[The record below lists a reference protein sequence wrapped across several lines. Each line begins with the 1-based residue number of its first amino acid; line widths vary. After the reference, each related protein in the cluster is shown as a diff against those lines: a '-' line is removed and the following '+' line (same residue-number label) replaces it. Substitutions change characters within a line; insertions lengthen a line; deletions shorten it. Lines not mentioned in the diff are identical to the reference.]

1 MSSIFDLEQ
10 KLLSTWS
17 VVDDLKLLR
26 EFLDSETFSGMSADH
41 TDKLDNYILGLISL
55 YDVKFDNTFKTF
67 EKVCV
72 EYHEARR
79 AANITPY

>member
-10 KLLSTWS
+10 KLLGTWS
-17 VVDDLKLLR
+17 IIENLKLLR
-26 EFLDSETFSGMSADH
+26 EFLDSDTFSGMDAEH
-41 TDKLDNYILGLISL
+41 TDILDNFILGLISL
-55 YDVKFDNTFKTF
+55 YDVKFDSTFNTF